1 MMAEVK
7 FTAPPP
13 VAEMDV
19 KGKGCKGDIVVM
31 QQPRSPFL
39 VCDSLAEWLVAHEC
53 KLRYQC
59 GQIRMLISW
68 YPDVVKSEFS
78 EGQMTMV
85 FLLFEA

>member
-19 KGKGCKGDIVVM
+19 KGKGCKGEIVVM

-39 VCDSLAEWLVAHEC
+39 VCDLLAEWLVAHEC
-53 KLRYQC
+53 KLRYQH

-78 EGQMTMV
+78 EGQMMV
-85 FLLFEA
+85 LLLFEA